1 MKKNILI
8 TLIMCILTGF
18 VIAQDNYRI
27 SGSLVGQGNEKIT
40 LTYFDGVRNVDN
52 TVEAV
57 DGSFTLSGI
66 APEIP
71 VVARMNTSFDRNI
84 YLGEEKNSMYM
95 AAPMLDI
102 VISKNCNLLVSGT
115 AENIHL
121 AKVEGDDYNEGFNKL
136 RRLEEK
142 NVLEMRQLQKYFAE
156 IRKMGVQDGAKEIGE
171 KMLASRNESI
181 SIRKKFIDE
190 NPNAYSSVWLLAI
203 ISKEYNVNDLKV
215 AYDKLDKGLKNTTFG
230 QNIESRIEV
239 MSATAS
245 GGLAPD
251 FSKSDVNGK
260 LVSLSQLK
268 GKYVLLD
275 FWGSWCGP
283 CRASNPH
290 LKELYAKY
298 KDKGFEILGVA
309 SEKANDLETSLKSW
323 KNAIEKDGLTW
334 LNVINNEADMKVD
347 VVKLYGI
354 DGYPTKVLIDKQ
366 GKIIA
371 RWLGSES
378 KELDDKLKTIF
389 AN

>member
-1 MKKNILI
+1 MRKTVTSVFYL
-8 TLIMCILTGF
+8 CICAF
-18 VIAQDNYRI
+18 ISNAQDNFRI

-40 LTYFDGVRNVDN
+40 LTFIDGTANVN
-52 TVEAV
+52 KTVEAV
-57 DGSFTLSGI
+57 DGSFTLTGK

-71 VVARMNTSFDRNI
+71 VLARLNTSYDRNI

-102 VISKNCNLLVSGT
+102 VISKNCDLKVSGT

-121 AKVEGDDYNEGFNKL
+121 AIVVGDEYNESFNKL
-136 RRLEEK
+136 RRTEEK

-156 IRKMGVQDGAKEIGE
+156 IKKMGVQDGAKELGE

-203 ISKEYNVNDLKV
+203 ISKEYNVNELKA
-215 AYDKLDKGLKNTTFG
+215 AYDKLDKSLKNTTFG
-230 QNIESRIEV
+230 QNIVSRIEV
-239 MSATAS
+239 MSATSS

-251 FSKSDVNGK
+251 FSKPDVNGK
-260 LVSLSQLK
+260 LISLSQLM
-268 GKYVLLD
+268 GKYVLID

-290 LKELYAKY
+290 LKELYATY
-298 KDKGFEILGVA
+298 KDKGFEILGIA
-309 SEKANDLETSLKSW
+309 NEKASDLETSLKSW
-323 KNAIEKDGLTW
+323 KSAIEKDDLTW
-334 LNVINNEADMKVD
+334 LNVINNESDMKVD

-378 KELDDKLKTIF
+378 KELDEKLKSIF
-389 AN
+389 EK